1 MEFLNKKFCSRLY
14 NTIKLKSTLQSSG
27 NTSYDICFVVR
38 KVIFILV
45 ASNLRFEMFY
55 ETSLFLFY
63 CSDLVTFL
71 ISLPNTFLEKE
82 VISPEK

>member
-1 MEFLNKKFCSRLY
+1 
-14 NTIKLKSTLQSSG
+14 
-27 NTSYDICFVVR
+27 
-38 KVIFILV
+38 
-45 ASNLRFEMFY
+45 MFY